1 MMVGLLRETGT
12 RWMEYRALHHL
23 ERSVD
28 WKLWGRELRG
38 LRTRPFFLLLSPARH
53 WLPAQPGSPGPSA
66 KPDPFSVAGGAWR
79 KTGHLRTR
87 LSGPFAQPCRVL
99 TLLSGLTISVPK
111 ADRETSN
118 NCFHRQ
124 ENGMATA
131 AVEEKVKQ
139 IIVEQLQVDEA
150 EVTPS
155 ASFQEDLGADSLDV
169 VELVMQFEE
178 AFDLEI
184 PDEDAEKIKTV
195 KDATEYIEKNAKGNK

>member
-1 MMVGLLRETGT
+1 LASGAAG
-12 RWMEYRALHHL
+12 
-23 ERSVD
+23 
-28 WKLWGRELRG
+28 
-38 LRTRPFFLLLSPARH
+38 FLPR
-53 WLPAQPGSPGPSA
+53 PSA

-79 KTGHLRTR
+79 KTGQTAAPAFPDRSPNLAGY
-87 LSGPFAQPCRVL
+87 SPL
-99 TLLSGLTISVPK
+99 TS
-111 ADRETSN
+111 
-118 NCFHRQ
+118 CFHRQ

>member
-1 MMVGLLRETGT
+1 MTTTAPSRTVPNLAG
-12 RWMEYRALHHL
+12 
-23 ERSVD
+23 RSQPSN
-28 WKLWGRELRG
+28 KL
-38 LRTRPFFLLLSPARH
+38 FY
-53 WLPAQPGSPGPSA
+53 
-66 KPDPFSVAGGAWR
+66 
-79 KTGHLRTR
+79 
-87 LSGPFAQPCRVL
+87 
-99 TLLSGLTISVPK
+99 
-111 ADRETSN
+111 
-118 NCFHRQ
+118 RQ